1 MNFTCNATR
10 PQLQT
15 LRWSSPE
22 LLEGDGTQ
30 LVFHLFDKVG
40 RIKTRDNSF
49 ATAKLTFIDNT
60 TSQLISIL
68 MVKIP
73 NSVNFT
79 QFTVTCDGQ
88 SKIYFLIGKY
98 QMTLIFSSSS

>member
-1 MNFTCNATR
+1 MNFTCNIAG

-30 LVFHLFDKVG
+30 LVFHLYNKVG
-40 RIKTRDNSF
+40 HIETRNNSF
-49 ATAKLTFIDNT
+49 ATAKLILIDNT
-60 TSQLISIL
+60 TSQFISIL

-73 NSVNFT
+73 NLVNFT
-79 QFTVTCDGQ
+79 QFTVTCDGR
-88 SKIYFLIGKY
+88 SKIYVLIGKY